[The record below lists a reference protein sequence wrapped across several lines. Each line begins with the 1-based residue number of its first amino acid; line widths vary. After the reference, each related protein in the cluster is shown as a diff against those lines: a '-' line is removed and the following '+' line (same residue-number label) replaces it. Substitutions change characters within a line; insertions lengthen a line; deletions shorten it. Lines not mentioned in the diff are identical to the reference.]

1 MRLGFHCSV
10 GKGLKNTIAE
20 AVALKCETMQI
31 FSRSPRAWYRREFDE
46 KELAEFKKSIKE
58 KNIYPLVVHMLY
70 LPNLASCD
78 KKLYKKSVDVL
89 IDELKRCRILDAQ
102 YLVIHPGRYSTG
114 DFETGIKNI
123 IYAINFAFTKVK
135 NKTMLLLENLAGG
148 KTDIGWRFEELRR
161 IIDNVK
167 EKNRLGVCLD
177 TCHLFA
183 AGYEIS
189 KNGFDKTINEFD
201 KIVGLNYLQLLHLN
215 DSKNGMGSKIDRH
228 THIGEGKIG
237 IEGFRAV
244 VHHPKIKNL
253 PGILET
259 PRGNDRSNDRKN
271 IRILRKLEHLL
282 YKFYRR

>member
-10 GKGLKNTIAE
+10 GKGLKNTIEE
-20 AVALKCETMQI
+20 AVALKCETIQI

-46 KELAEFKKSIKE
+46 KELAEFKKSLKE
-58 KNIYPLVVHMLY
+58 KDIYPLAVHMLY

-89 IDELKRCRILDAQ
+89 IDELKRCRILGAQ

-123 IYAINFAFTKVK
+123 IAAINFAFSKVPSGG
-135 NKTMLLLENLAGG
+135 NEEMLLLENLAGG

-161 IIDNVK
+161 IIDNIK
-167 EKNRLGVCLD
+167 EKKRIGVCLD

-201 KIVGLNYLQLLHLN
+201 EIVGLNYLKLLHFN
-215 DSKNGMGSKIDRH
+215 DSKNILGSKIDRH
-228 THIGEGKIG
+228 THIGAGDIG
-237 IEGFRAV
+237 LEGFKAV
-244 VHHPKIKNL
+244 VNHPKIKNL

-259 PRGNDRSNDRKN
+259 PRANLSDDLKN
-271 IRILRKLEHLL
+271 IKKLRDLVK
-282 YKFYRR
+282 